1 MELTKRVEIVSGL
14 ALIALIGAGCLLVL
28 APFVTA
34 ILWAAIICFATW
46 PLHAR
51 IERLCRRRRTLAAFV
66 TTTLVVV
73 VMILPFL
80 LAIYAMEESIANL
93 VSRTQDLIAH
103 GIPPPPEWLRGIPWG
118 GDYLQRA
125 WADLAADSEKSHVF
139 LRDLLGQSRGWLLAF
154 LRNFGIGVTHLCI
167 SVLIAFFFY
176 RDGDRLVVRLGDAGR
191 HVFGEY
197 ATHLIQVVGN
207 TVRGVVYG
215 ILGTALAQ
223 GVVAAIGFGIAGIPW
238 APMLGL
244 LTFFLSFIP
253 FGPPLLWIPLTLWLF
268 SKGDVSWGLF
278 MGVWGAACISGI
290 DNVVRPYLIS
300 RESDLS
306 FALVFLGVLG
316 GLLAFGFIGLFLG
329 PTLLAVGHCLIQ
341 EFLRHKSASAILDE
355 KPAAPLL

>member
-1 MELTKRVEIVSGL
+1 MEFTKRVEVISGL

-46 PLHAR
+46 PLYAR
-51 IERLCRRRRTLAAFV
+51 IERLCRHRRTLAAFV
-66 TTTLVVV
+66 MTTLVVV
-73 VMILPFL
+73 VMVLPFL
-80 LAIYAMEESIANL
+80 LAIYAMEESISNL
-93 VSRTQDLIAH
+93 VSRTQDIIAH
-103 GIPPPPEWLRGIPWG
+103 GLPPPPVWLHRIPMG
-118 GDYLQRA
+118 GDYLQRY
-125 WADLAADSEKSHVF
+125 WAELAADSEKGHVF

-154 LRNFGIGVTHLCI
+154 FRNFGIGVTHLCI

-191 HVFGEY
+191 RVFGDY
-197 ATHLIQVVGN
+197 APHLIQVVGN

-215 ILGTALAQ
+215 ILGTALVQ

-244 LTFFLSFIP
+244 LTFFLSLMP
-253 FGPPLLWIPLTLWLF
+253 FGPPLLWIPITIWLF
-268 SKGDVSWGLF
+268 FKGDVGWGVF
-278 MGVWGAACISGI
+278 MGVWGAAVISGV

-329 PTLLAVGHCLIQ
+329 PTLLAVGRCLLQ
-341 EFLRHKSASAILDE
+341 EFLRHKAAAEILDG
-355 KPAAPLL
+355 KPSAPLH